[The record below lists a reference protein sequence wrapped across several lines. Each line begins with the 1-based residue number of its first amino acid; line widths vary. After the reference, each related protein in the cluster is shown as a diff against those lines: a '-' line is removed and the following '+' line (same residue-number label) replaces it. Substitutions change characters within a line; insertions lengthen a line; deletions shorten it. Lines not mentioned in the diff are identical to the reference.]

1 MVGLGFGCALR
12 GFERRV
18 WSVTLWGFFLLLF
31 LFVVFPFF
39 SFFLFVSVFLLFSF
53 LSFFLFVFV
62 FCLMSS
68 DAKEHNY

>member
-18 WSVTLWGFFLLLF
+18 WSVTLWGFFLCF
-31 LFVVFPFF
+31 FFFFFFFF
-39 SFFLFVSVFLLFSF
+39 SLFVSVFLLFSF
-53 LSFFLFVFV
+53 LSFF

>member
-18 WSVTLWGFFLLLF
+18 WSVTLWFVCLFNFFPLCVGLS
-31 LFVVFPFF
+31 FV
-39 SFFLFVSVFLLFSF
+39 F
-53 LSFFLFVFV
+53 LSFFLFF

>member
-18 WSVTLWGFFLLLF
+18 WSVTLYFF
-31 LFVVFPFF
+31 FF
-39 SFFLFVSVFLLFSF
+39 SFVSVFLLFSF
-53 LSFFLFVFV
+53 LSFF
-62 FCLMSS
+62 CLVSS

>member
-18 WSVTLWGFFLLLF
+18 WSVTLYFCILF
-31 LFVVFPFF
+31 FPF
-39 SFFLFVSVFLLFSF
+39 VSDFLLFSF
-53 LSFFLFVFV
+53 LSFFG
-62 FCLMSS
+62 LMSS

>member
-18 WSVTLWGFFLLLF
+18 WSVTLWGFFSVIFFPFCVGLSFVFHSF
-31 LFVVFPFF
+31 LFF
-39 SFFLFVSVFLLFSF
+39 
-53 LSFFLFVFV
+53 

>member
-18 WSVTLWGFFLLLF
+18 WSVTLWGFF
-31 LFVVFPFF
+31 VVFF
-39 SFFLFVSVFLLFSF
+39 SFVSVFLLFSF
-53 LSFFLFVFV
+53 LSFF

>member
-18 WSVTLWGFFLLLF
+18 WSVTLYYFF
-31 LFVVFPFF
+31 P
-39 SFFLFVSVFLLFSF
+39 FVSVFLLFSF
-53 LSFFLFVFV
+53 LSFF
-62 FCLMSS
+62 CLMSS